1 MKFLGMKV
9 DLKDLIYIVVLL
21 VGCGITYGSLATK
34 VSALEDRARQESNT
48 PSEVSELRGK
58 LEGVDKRL
66 SDIQSDLRDIK
77 NYLFKSAAEHPH
89 ASLQPQGPQSLLHG
103 YAVDR
108 PENCLE
114 QSGGLPCLKI
124 TGL

>member
-34 VSALEDRARQESNT
+34 VSALEDHARQESNT
-48 PSEVSELRGK
+48 PSEVSEMRGK

-66 SDIQSDLRDIK
+66 YDIQSDLRDIK
-77 NYLFKSAAEHPH
+77 NYLFKAGGERHS
-89 ASLQPQGPQSLLHG
+89 SLQLQQGQSFQHRG
-103 YAVDR
+103 
-108 PENCLE
+108 
-114 QSGGLPCLKI
+114 
-124 TGL
+124 